1 MIEFGVPQGTNPKIV
16 TVAQMVTL
24 EQASERHG
32 VSTDTLMENAGLA
45 VAQAGRRLL
54 GGGIAAVPV
63 LVLVGPGNN
72 GADGLVAAR
81 HLQRWGARV
90 TAYLVTERRPPDPK
104 MDLALGYGIDVSRCS
119 ADPELTQLNG
129 LLSRCRLIIDA
140 VLGTGNSRPLTGP
153 VGAVMFRLAQRS
165 LTTKVLALDLPS
177 GLNADSGAVDPACPV
192 VDVTVALGRPKAGLL
207 VFPGAAHVGQLE
219 VADIGLPEDLAE
231 DETIDLELLA
241 PGWVGQRLPT
251 RPPNSHK
258 GTFGHALVVAGSSN
272 YVGAAFLASQAAVR
286 VGAGLVTLATPR
298 SVYPIAASKLTEA
311 IHMPLPEDDDG
322 RVTVAGAQLIK
333 NNLGRYSATL
343 VGCGLG
349 FSAGTKEFL
358 AELLLSRTP
367 TDQSATSP
375 VIIDADGLNNLSQFG
390 DWWRRLAQ
398 PAVVTPHP
406 GEMAT
411 LTGLSTAEL
420 QLDRVGS
427 ARHWASHW
435 GVTVALK
442 GAYTVVAEPGGE
454 SSVAEAGDAKAKSR
468 VRVAPFS
475 NPGLASGGTGDV
487 LSGIIVGL
495 MAQGLSPTYATC
507 CGVFL
512 HGHAGESVRR
522 RLGDSGMVASD
533 LLDELPGSLNHLRRV
548 GGGQIRYQTS

>member
-1 MIEFGVPQGTNPKIV
+1 MIEFGVPQGTNPKVV
-16 TVAQMVTL
+16 TVAQMVAL

-32 VSTDTLMENAGLA
+32 VSSDTLMENAGLA

-54 GGGIAAVPV
+54 GGMIAAVPV

-81 HLQRWGARV
+81 HLQRWGARL
-90 TAYLVTERRPPDPK
+90 TAYMVAERRSPDPK
-104 MDLALGYGIDVSRCS
+104 MDLALGYGIEVARYS
-119 ADPELTQLNG
+119 ADSELTQLDG
-129 LLSRCRLIIDA
+129 LLSRSRLIIDA
-140 VLGTGNSRPLTGP
+140 VLGTGNSRPMTGP
-153 VGAVMFRLAQRS
+153 VGAVMLRLSQNRTRS
-165 LTTKVLALDLPS
+165 STAKVLALDLPS

-207 VFPGAAHVGQLE
+207 VFPGAAHVGELE
-219 VADIGLPEDLAE
+219 IADIGLPKDLAE
-231 DETIDLELLA
+231 DEAINLELLT

-322 RVTVAGAQLIK
+322 RVTGAGAELIK

-349 FSAGTKEFL
+349 FSTGTKEFL

-367 TDQSATSP
+367 TDQPATRP

-411 LTGLSTAEL
+411 LTGLSTSEL
-420 QLDRVGS
+420 QMDRAGF
-427 ARHWASHW
+427 ARRWASHW

-442 GAYTVVAEPGGE
+442 GAYTVVAAP
-454 SSVAEAGDAKAKSR
+454 GDANAEGI

-495 MAQGLSPTYATC
+495 MAQGLSPNEATC

-548 GGGQIRYQTS
+548 GAGQIQHQHSW